1 VSRVPAAAGAHEL
14 RPARKTHLF
23 VLDEQGVFYA
33 DADQELHVF
42 NTPATFVWCCLEEG
56 MDRRAIRTLY
66 ADRFG
71 LEPGE
76 ASREVAG
83 LLRRFE
89 RRGWIEGP
97 GAQREARGRRRAPRR
112 RRPRSVRGPREPRDP
127 ARHDLDPGLLRRSYQ
142 LLDTRF
148 EVRFPGAAEESR
160 AHPAMAHLEGGAPGP
175 ADVLLEIEPEGAGH
189 VLRENGVPVEACDAL
204 EGLTPM
210 LKAALWRIAV
220 NRHSFFMEIHAGA
233 VYDGH
238 ACIVL
243 PGAPGSGKTTFT
255 AALAASGFGYLS
267 DEVVLLEEGSLELR
281 PVPLA
286 LTVKRGSLDLL
297 ADLYPGLREHPAHQR
312 QDGRVVRYVPP
323 PRASRLPDAPLPVG
337 AVVFPRVADETALR
351 PLGRVEALQ
360 RMLDECLVVP
370 ARLSEGKVRR
380 LVRWMRGLRCYEMSL
395 ASLPEAIALLE
406 GLSSADGL
414 ASPDRSASTRRQ
426 IGNAA

>member
-1 VSRVPAAAGAHEL
+1 VSSAPAKAGAHAL

-42 NTPATFVWCCLEEG
+42 NTSATFVWCCLEEG
-56 MDRRAIRTLY
+56 MDRRTIQTLY

-71 LEPGE
+71 LEPGA
-76 ASREVAG
+76 ASREVGA

-89 RRGWIEGP
+89 RRGWVQGP
-97 GAQREARGRRRAPRR
+97 GGRCAAPRR
-112 RRPRSVRGPREPRDP
+112 PRERRRRRLSRVRGPSDSCDTGRRDREAGRLQ
-127 ARHDLDPGLLRRSYQ
+127 HSYQ

-148 EVRFPGAAEESR
+148 EVLFPGSAEASR
-160 AHPAMAHLEGGAPGP
+160 AHPAMAHLEAGSPGP
-175 ADVLLEIEPEGAGH
+175 AHVQLQIEREGSGH
-189 VLRENGVPVEACDAL
+189 VLREDGVRVEACSAL
-204 EGLTPM
+204 DGLTPM
-210 LKAALWRIAV
+210 LKGAIWRIAV
-220 NRHSFFMEIHAGA
+220 NRHRFFMEIHAGA
-233 VYDGH
+233 VYDGSS
-238 ACIVL
+238 CIVL
-243 PGAPGSGKTTFT
+243 PGAPGSGKTTLT
-255 AALAASGFGYLS
+255 AALAAAGFGYLS

-297 ADLYPGLREHPAHQR
+297 ADLYPGLRAHPAHQR

-323 PRASRLPDAPLPVG
+323 PKAARLPDAPLPVG

-370 ARLSEGKVRR
+370 ERLSAGKVRR
-380 LVRWMRGLRCYEMSL
+380 LVRWMRDLHCYEMSL
-395 ASLPEAIALLE
+395 ASLPDAVALLG
-406 GLSSADGL
+406 GLSAADSS
-414 ASPDRSASTRRQ
+414 ASPDRTPSTRRQ
-426 IGNAA
+426 TGNAA

>member
-1 VSRVPAAAGAHEL
+1 
-14 RPARKTHLF
+14 
-23 VLDEQGVFYA
+23 
-33 DADQELHVF
+33 
-42 NTPATFVWCCLEEG
+42 
-56 MDRRAIRTLY
+56 
-66 ADRFG
+66 
-71 LEPGE
+71 
-76 ASREVAG
+76 
-83 LLRRFE
+83 
-89 RRGWIEGP
+89 
-97 GAQREARGRRRAPRR
+97 
-112 RRPRSVRGPREPRDP
+112 
-127 ARHDLDPGLLRRSYQ
+127 
-142 LLDTRF
+142 
-148 EVRFPGAAEESR
+148 
-160 AHPAMAHLEGGAPGP
+160 MAHLEGGAPGP